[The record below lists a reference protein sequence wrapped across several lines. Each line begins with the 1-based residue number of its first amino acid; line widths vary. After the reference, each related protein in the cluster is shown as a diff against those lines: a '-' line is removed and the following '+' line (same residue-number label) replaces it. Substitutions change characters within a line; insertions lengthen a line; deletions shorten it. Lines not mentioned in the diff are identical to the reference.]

1 VKISEIK
8 KILSILKENDIEEF
22 ELERDGIK
30 LRIKKKSPQIIQ
42 NQMVEENKSLQ
53 IGENIPNKLE
63 KPLYEETIE
72 KEKEEEEKEELNYVT
87 SPIVGTFY
95 RAPNPDAQ
103 PYVEI
108 GDRIEAGQ
116 VLCII
121 EAMKLMN
128 EIVSDRAGEIVDIIA
143 HNEQSVEYGERLF
156 AIKPI

>member
-8 KILSILKENDIEEF
+8 KILNILKENDIEEF

-42 NQMVEENKSLQ
+42 NQKVEENKPSQ
-53 IGENIPNKLE
+53 IGENLPNKLE

-72 KEKEEEEKEELNYVT
+72 KEKEEEKEELTYVT

-103 PYVEI
+103 AYVEI

-128 EIVSDRAGEIVDIIA
+128 EIVSDRAGEVVDIIPKD
-143 HNEQSVEYGERLF
+143 EQSVEYGERLF

>member
-8 KILSILKENDIEEF
+8 KILSILRENEIEEF

-42 NQMVEENKSLQ
+42 NQIVEENKSSQ
-53 IGENIPNKLE
+53 IGENLPNKLE
-63 KPLYEETIE
+63 KPLDEETIE
-72 KEKEEEEKEELNYVT
+72 KEEEKEELTYVT

-128 EIVSDRAGEIVDIIA
+128 EIVSDRAGEVVDIIPKD
-143 HNEQSVEYGERLF
+143 EQSVEYGERLF